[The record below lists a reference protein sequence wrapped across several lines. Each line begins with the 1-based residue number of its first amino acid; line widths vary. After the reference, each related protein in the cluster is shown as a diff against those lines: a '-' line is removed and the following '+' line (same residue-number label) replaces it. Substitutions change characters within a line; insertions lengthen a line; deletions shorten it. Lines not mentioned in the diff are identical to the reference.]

1 MVAPSR
7 TTALELARDYRCSV
21 RAVIPNGVLA
31 PAAPPTDAIRSI
43 ATESTVLY
51 VGRLRTR
58 KAVAVLLEA
67 IAAIGAR
74 RPDLRLVIAG
84 DGEQGAALRQRAAKS
99 DLQGRVEFAGALSR
113 EAIAECYRQAAV
125 LCLPS
130 IYEGFPVTIVEAMG
144 AGLPVV
150 ATRVAGVPEA
160 VDDGVTGLLVDPED
174 AAALAAALERVL
186 EDVDARRRMGRA
198 ARSEFERSFT
208 IGVVTDAHLKLYEE
222 LTRVEPRPVQRV
234 SW

>member
-1 MVAPSR
+1 
-7 TTALELARDYRCSV
+7 
-21 RAVIPNGVLA
+21 
-31 PAAPPTDAIRSI
+31 
-43 ATESTVLY
+43 VLY

-67 IAAIGAR
+67 MSVLARR

-84 DGEQGAALRQRAAKS
+84 DGEQGPALRRRAALP
-99 DLQGRVEFAGALSR
+99 DLEGRVEFAGPLDR
-113 EAIAECYRQAAV
+113 EQIAQWYRRVAV

-130 IYEGFPVTIVEAMG
+130 TYEGFPVTIVEAMA

-160 VDDGVTGLLVDPED
+160 VEDGVTGVLVEPED
-174 AAALAAALERVL
+174 AEGLAAALDAVL
-186 EDVDARRRMGRA
+186 EDVDLRRKMGKAARRA
-198 ARSEFERSFT
+198 FERRYT
-208 IGVVTDAHLKLYEE
+208 IDRVAQAHFALYARLERGEDRVV
-222 LTRVEPRPVQRV
+222 RRV